1 MPNVNQSI
9 QLLQWYYHFLSL
21 GKFLEDVIHHQ
32 DLSVYAKNLSVKT
45 GKDTSFTLRWD
56 TIKTLLQQI
65 HSNPNKKN
73 LFWFMVEINAW
84 RGIFGTMREL
94 LLDRDDFQRFVQHT
108 LEDQYFA
115 FEQVIIFVRNLLTHS
130 IDSNITLEK
139 DSIVGQKAYLSDRKI
154 SRVHL
159 DFAYADYISSRSW
172 SKQYGL
178 DIELDFNTLKENKP
192 LLDFIST
199 HQLYLMVELCHN
211 LCTLYKQSKPKISSK
226 RTPWYKKQETKT
238 YKRRAA
244 QMKKEKKKQ

>member
-1 MPNVNQSI
+1 MIDVSKSI

-32 DLSVYAKNLSVKT
+32 DLSVYAKNMQVKT
-45 GKDTSFTLRWD
+45 GKDTSFTLKGD

-65 HSNPNKKN
+65 HTNPDKKN
-73 LFWFMVEINAW
+73 LFWFMVEMNAW

-115 FEQVIIFVRNLLTHS
+115 FEQVIIFVRNILTHS

-139 DSIVGQKAYLSDRKI
+139 DSIIGQKAYLTDRKI
-154 SRVHL
+154 NRVHL
-159 DFAYADYISSRSW
+159 DFVYAEYISARSW

-178 DIELDFNTLKENKP
+178 DIELDFNQLKEGKP

-199 HQLYLMVELCHN
+199 HQLYMMVELCHN
-211 LCTLYKQSKPKISSK
+211 LCTLYKQSKPTKSVK
-226 RTPWYKKQETKT
+226 RTPWYKKKETKT
-238 YKRRAA
+238 YQRRVMQA
-244 QMKKEKKKQ
+244 KKGKK